1 MWAKIYTSNSN
12 NSNSKNQLR
21 SDWWEKTLEC
31 GKNYSIWSEKP
42 AKTLLSD
49 INTG

>member
-1 MWAKIYTSNSN
+1 MWAEIYISNSN

-21 SDWWEKTLEC
+21 SDWWE
-31 GKNYSIWSEKP
+31 NYSIWSEKP